1 MQRLTVWKSERKTP
15 FVRVPF
21 LFLASFV
28 AAIIAGLLIGVV
40 RGLAAKELPVSGL
53 WVAFLTPNAIGLV
66 AVFQDSGTG
75 TEPVAF
81 VSFAIWATAL
91 VSASFGITV
100 ILGLLI
106 SVPFRRQHPPAS
118 KSTTD
123 GVLSR

>member
-1 MQRLTVWKSERKTP
+1 M
-15 FVRVPF
+15 RVPF
-21 LFLASFV
+21 LFLASFA

-91 VSASFGITV
+91 VSAAFGITV